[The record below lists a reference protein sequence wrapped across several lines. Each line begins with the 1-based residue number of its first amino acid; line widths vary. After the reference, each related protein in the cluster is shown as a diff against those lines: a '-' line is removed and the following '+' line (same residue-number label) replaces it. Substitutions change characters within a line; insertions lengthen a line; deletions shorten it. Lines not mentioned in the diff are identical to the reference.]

1 MRTRGTE
8 ADGHS
13 NTRPQGMSRLQLGVI
28 AGLVVL
34 TLVARAES
42 ASAAT
47 TADIRGTTAAADASP
62 DSHPP
67 RLEIAFG

>member
-1 MRTRGTE
+1 M
-8 ADGHS
+8 
-13 NTRPQGMSRLQLGVI
+13 QLGVI

-47 TADIRGTTAAADASP
+47 TADIRGTTTAAADASP

>member
-1 MRTRGTE
+1 
-8 ADGHS
+8 
-13 NTRPQGMSRLQLGVI
+13 MSRLQLGVI